1 MSENQKTIEFT
12 ITTSRDQLVDKT
24 IEEIKKHT
32 YLDPLFDAAFKAFLS
47 DEEALVNFLNGVFR
61 LKEGNKIESVV
72 IKNSEINVIFPA
84 VKSFRLDIRATTSN
98 GIHINVEM
106 QKAKPDF
113 FVDRVLLQHC
123 AFMLQSKYEW
133 DRLNFGNFPPDL
145 TKEQRAE
152 REIHRYEVPP
162 TYAIWICDFPISEQK
177 HFRGD
182 WAIRSKEGLT
192 LSDKM
197 MYILYDLTKFN
208 KTFEEIMTAEER
220 WLYLLKHAGKAEKL
234 PDFNDSVIAKAIHR
248 ILVNRASEKLIKDQA
263 NDMVWTEE
271 ELDHL
276 ALLEVR
282 AEQKGLE
289 KGLEKGLKQGLKQG
303 LEQGLEQGLKQGLE
317 QGHEQGLEKGR
328 AEGEIKGLEK
338 GRIEMALDML
348 VDNEPIEKIV
358 KYSHLPES
366 KILELKAS
374 SAGDAI
380 K

>member
-1 MSENQKTIEFT
+1 MSENQNSIEFT

-113 FVDRVLLQHC
+113 FVDRVLLQHS

-133 DRLNFGNFPPDL
+133 DQLNFGNLPSDL
-145 TKEQRAE
+145 TKEQRAD

-162 TYAIWICDFPISEQK
+162 TYAIWICDFSISTQK
-177 HFRGD
+177 FFRSD
-182 WAIRSKEGLT
+182 WAVRDKEGLT

-208 KTFEEIMTAEER
+208 KTFEEIVTAEER

>member
-1 MSENQKTIEFT
+1 MSEKQKTLEFS

-32 YLDPLFDAAFKAFLS
+32 YLDPLFDAAFKALLS
-47 DEEALVNFLNGVFR
+47 DEETLINFLNGVFY
-61 LKEGNKIESVV
+61 LKERNKIESVV

-98 GIHINVEM
+98 GLHINIEM
-106 QKAKPDF
+106 QKAKPDY
-113 FVDRVLLQHC
+113 FVDRVLLQHS

-133 DRLNFGNFPPDL
+133 DQLNFGNLPSDL

-162 TYAIWICDFPISEQK
+162 TYAIWICDFPISEQTL
-177 HFRGD
+177 FRGD
-182 WAIRSKEGLT
+182 WAVRNKDGLT
-192 LSDKM
+192 LSEKM
-197 MYILYDLTKFN
+197 MYIIFDLTKFN
-208 KTFEEIMTAEER
+208 KTFEEIVTAEER

-282 AEQKGLE
+282 AEE
-289 KGLEKGLKQGLKQG
+289 KGLEKGLKK
-303 LEQGLEQGLKQGLE
+303 GLE

-328 AEGEIKGLEK
+328 AEGEAKGLEK
-338 GRIEMALDML
+338 SRIEMALDML
-348 VDNEPIEKIV
+348 SNNEPIEKIV

-374 SAGDAI
+374 SLNDAI

>member
-1 MSENQKTIEFT
+1 MSENKNAIEFT

-47 DEEALVNFLNGVFR
+47 DEEALVNFLNGVFHLNENSR
-61 LKEGNKIESVV
+61 IKSVV
-72 IKNSEINVIFPA
+72 IKNSEINFIFPSI
-84 VKSFRLDIRATTSN
+84 KQFRLDIRAKTSN
-98 GIHINVEM
+98 GICINVEM
-106 QKAKPDF
+106 QKARPDYF
-113 FVDRVLLQHC
+113 IDRVLLQQS

-133 DRLNFGNFPPDL
+133 DKYNFDDLPTNL
-145 TKEQRAE
+145 TKEERAE

-162 TYAIWICDFPISEQK
+162 TYAIWICDFPIGKQK
-177 HFRGD
+177 VFRGD
-182 WAIRSKEGLT
+182 WAVRNKKGLT

-208 KTFEEIMTAEER
+208 KPYEKIETAEDR
-220 WLYLLKHAGKAEKL
+220 WLYLLKHAGNAENL
-234 PDFNDSVIAKAIHR
+234 PDFDDSVIAKAIHR
-248 ILVNRASEKLIKDQA
+248 ILVDKASEKLIKDQA

-271 ELDHL
+271 ELDRW

-282 AEQKGLE
+282 AEQKAIA
-289 KGLEKGLKQGLKQG
+289 KGHKQG
-303 LEQGLEQGLKQGLE
+303 LEQGLEQGLIQGLE
-317 QGHEQGLEKGR
+317 QGR
-328 AEGEIKGLEK
+328 V
-338 GRIEMALDML
+338 EMALAML
-348 VDNEPIEKIV
+348 ADNEPIEKIV

-374 SAGDAI
+374 SSGDAI

>member
-1 MSENQKTIEFT
+1 MSEKQNTLEFS
-12 ITTSRDQLVDKT
+12 ISSSRDQLVEKT

-47 DEEALVNFLNGVFR
+47 DEEALVNFLNGVFH
-61 LKEGNKIESVV
+61 LNEDNKIESVV
-72 IKNSEINVIFPA
+72 IKNSEINIIFPSA
-84 VKSFRLDIRATTSN
+84 KQFRLDIRAKTSK
-98 GIHINVEM
+98 GICINIEM
-106 QKAKPDF
+106 QKARPDY
-113 FVDRVLLQHC
+113 FVDRVLLQQS

-133 DRLNFGNFPPDL
+133 DKLNFGDLPSCL

-162 TYAIWICDFPISEQK
+162 TYAIWICDFPISEQTL
-177 HFRGD
+177 FRGD

-208 KTFEEIMTAEER
+208 KTFEEIVTAEDR

-248 ILVNRASEKLIKDQA
+248 ILVNRASEKLIREQA

-282 AEQKGLE
+282 AEK
-289 KGLEKGLKQGLKQG
+289 KGLKQGLKQG
-303 LEQGLEQGLKQGLE
+303 LEQGLEQG
-317 QGHEQGLEKGR
+317 R
-328 AEGEIKGLEK
+328 V
-338 GRIEMALDML
+338 EMALAML
-348 VDNEPIEKIV
+348 ADNEPIGKIV

-374 SAGDAI
+374 LMGDAI